1 MATVDTDVTSNSS
14 AQNLALRILH
24 ELIDE
29 KLDWTKA
36 WNHQSALTI
45 SEIFS
50 KVQEQYKNMTGGAT
64 ISVDLLNSAGDTYFR
79 NKKYTSKP
87 EVKERK
93 RKQSTSSK
101 KLTSKKKQKK
111 MSTTNAEPLHVHK
124 PGGGF

>member
-1 MATVDTDVTSNSS
+1 MYTHCSQCGQQFNI
-14 AQNLALRILH
+14 LRILR

-64 ISVDLLNSAGDTYFR
+64 FSVDLLNSAGDTYFR

-101 KLTSKKKQKK
+101 KC
-111 MSTTNAEPLHVHK
+111 MWYNIPLPFAYIFIVR
-124 PGGGF
+124 PDNGVYNVTMIL